1 MIVAELLPKMYI
13 PNLVKYSTFAAS
25 TFQALDYFTQYS
37 NSSAATTQLPNFGL
51 SSEWTWN
58 SFLSNLTAL
67 NAESNDAKYKLIF
80 LARHGQG
87 WHNVLD
93 SRLDWVV
100 ISTQDTY
107 ENYTLLDADLTSE
120 GETQVK
126 AVHDYWK
133 KELALGAPYPETF
146 YSSPLR
152 RTLHTYNLTWQND
165 SIVPIVDE
173 NLRELYGI
181 QTPQKRH
188 NKTWIELYC
197 PTCIF
202 VDGFTEEDELWKSY
216 ALETISHI
224 KERAENWLKLAFE
237 SDEQVVSVTSHSVF
251 IYYLLKVIGH
261 PSFSLDT
268 AELIPVVVK
277 ATA

>member
-1 MIVAELLPKMYI
+1 MLI

-37 NSSAATTQLPNFGL
+37 NSSAVTTQLPNFGL
-51 SSEWTWN
+51 SSNWTWD
-58 SFLSNLTAL
+58 SFLTNLTAL
-67 NAESNDAKYKLIF
+67 NEESTDSKYKLIF

-87 WHNVLD
+87 WHNVLS

-107 ENYTLLDADLTSE
+107 ENYTLIDADLTPE
-120 GETQVK
+120 GITQVE
-126 AVHDYWK
+126 AVHDYWQ
-133 KELALGAPYPETF
+133 KELAKGAPYPEIF

-152 RTLHTYNLTWQND
+152 RTLHTYNVTWQND

-173 NLRELYGI
+173 NLREMYGI

-188 NKTWIELYC
+188 NRTWIELYC
-197 PTCIF
+197 STCVF
-202 VDGFTEEDELWKSY
+202 VEDFTEEDELWKSY
-216 ALETISHI
+216 ALETISHV

-251 IYYLLKVIGH
+251 IHYLLDVIGH

-277 ATA
+277 ATI